1 MRKAAISIR
10 APIGGYGG
18 LRGKVNLARRIFLL
32 AFGLMAFSAAFAR
45 AESVMPEDRVRIV
58 AIGTSL
64 TQGYNVAP
72 GEDFCA
78 MLEKRLMERGFN
90 AEIVNAGV
98 SGDTSAG
105 GLARLDWALDG
116 HVDGVMVEL
125 GANDAL
131 RGLSPADTRAN
142 LTAILDNLKA
152 RNLPVLLAGMMAPRN
167 LGPDYAREFDAI
179 FPELSASYQTS
190 YYPFFLDGVASD
202 LSLNQPDGIHPN
214 EAGTRVIVERITPT
228 VEAFIRKILAARLPE
243 TN

>member
-1 MRKAAISIR
+1 MQRAVTTPNASIR
-10 APIGGYGG
+10 GYGG
-18 LRGKVNLARRIFLL
+18 LRLKVNLMLAAFLL
-32 AFGLMAFSAAFAR
+32 AFGLGAAR
-45 AESVMPEDRVRIV
+45 AESVMPEDRVRII

-64 TQGYNVAP
+64 TQGYNVPP

-78 MLEKRLMERGFN
+78 VLERALMARGFN

-105 GLARLDWALDG
+105 GLARLDWALEG

-131 RGLSPADTRAN
+131 RGLSPAQTQAN

-152 RNLPVLLAGMMAPRN
+152 RGLPVLLAGMMAPRN
-167 LGPDYAREFDAI
+167 LGPDYAREFDGI
-179 FPELSASYQTS
+179 FARLSADYQTS
-190 YYPFFLDGVASD
+190 FYPFFLDGVASD

-214 EAGTRVIVERITPT
+214 SAGTLVIVERMTPT

>member
-1 MRKAAISIR
+1 MRKVVISNHM
-10 APIGGYGG
+10 PSGGYGG
-18 LRGKVNLARRIFLL
+18 LREKVNRAWRILLL
-32 AFGLMAFSAAFAR
+32 AFAFGATFTALSR

-78 MLEKRLMERGFN
+78 VLEKTLMERGFN
-90 AEIVNAGV
+90 AEVVNAGV

-142 LTAILDNLKA
+142 LVAILENLKA
-152 RNLPVLLAGMMAPRN
+152 RNLPVLIAGMMAPRN
-167 LGPDYAREFDAI
+167 LGPDYGREFDAI
-179 FPELSASYQTS
+179 FPELSAAYQTS
-190 YYPFFLDGVASD
+190 IYPFFLDGVASD
-202 LSLNQPDGIHPN
+202 LALNQPDGIHPN

-228 VEAFIRKILAARLPE
+228 VEAFIRKILAARLPQ